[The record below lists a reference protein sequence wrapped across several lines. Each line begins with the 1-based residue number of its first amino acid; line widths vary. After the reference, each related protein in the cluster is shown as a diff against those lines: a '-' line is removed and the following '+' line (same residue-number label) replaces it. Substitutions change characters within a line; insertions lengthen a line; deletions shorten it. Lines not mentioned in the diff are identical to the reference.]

1 MLIGLVCHTSVAIKR
16 LDPVDSQC
24 NLAFNVEIDGKG
36 RSLPQFSSS
45 ILTAVVMI
53 YPAEIFTVLQIL
65 LGYLSLWKEDR
76 YCTL

>member
-1 MLIGLVCHTSVAIKR
+1 MLIGLVGHTSVAIKR

-53 YPAEIFTVLQIL
+53 YPA
-65 LGYLSLWKEDR
+65 
-76 YCTL
+76 